1 VGHDDNSKVPRS
13 ALVLVYL
20 ADCAHLDMRVLGGVQ
35 ISQQAAVLPKEERAM
50 RAEIMEILRSVD
62 AQCEPIANGEV
73 RPGTDEV
80 ERPISVDEVGS
91 GIFASADRVGP
102 QSLKEDDDDTMMA
115 DPTPL
120 KQAPGDMGL
129 NDSSEK
135 ENRGLP
141 TPSDGYMDDE
151 L

>member
-20 ADCAHLDMRVLGGVQ
+20 ADCTHLDIRVLGGVQ
-35 ISQQAAVLPKEERAM
+35 ISQQAAALPKKERAM

-62 AQCEPIANGEV
+62 AQCEPIANGEL
-73 RPGTDEV
+73 RPATDEV
-80 ERPISVDEVGS
+80 ERPISVDEEDS

-102 QSLKEDDDDTMMA
+102 QSLKDDDDDTMMA
-115 DPTPL
+115 DPTPS

-141 TPSDGYMDDE
+141 TPSDDYMDDE

>member
-1 VGHDDNSKVPRS
+1 
-13 ALVLVYL
+13 
-20 ADCAHLDMRVLGGVQ
+20 MRVLGGVQ
-35 ISQQAAVLPKEERAM
+35 ISQQAAVSPKEERAM

-80 ERPISVDEVGS
+80 ERSISVDEVDS

>member
-1 VGHDDNSKVPRS
+1 
-13 ALVLVYL
+13 
-20 ADCAHLDMRVLGGVQ
+20 MRVLGGVQ

-80 ERPISVDEVGS
+80 ERSISVDEVDS

-102 QSLKEDDDDTMMA
+102 QSLKEDDDDDDTMMA